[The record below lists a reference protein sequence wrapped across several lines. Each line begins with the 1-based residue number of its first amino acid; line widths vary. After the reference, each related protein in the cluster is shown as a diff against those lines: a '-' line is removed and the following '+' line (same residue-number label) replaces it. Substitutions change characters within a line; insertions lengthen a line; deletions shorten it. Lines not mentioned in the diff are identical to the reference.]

1 MKKDY
6 LKPEMTEVAIKNSSV
21 ILTGSPLVT
30 AALVEDWS
38 EDTSWG
44 SLFE

>member
-6 LKPEMTEVAIKNSSV
+6 LKPETTEVAIRNTSA

-30 AALVEDWS
+30 AALVDDWD

-44 SLFE
+44 SLF